1 MITFYNPH
9 HALHHG
15 KLEMFRGEL
24 VPCFEVPARADFVL
38 RELVRRGL
46 SPVQTPQAEASVL
59 GASALATIHT
69 PRYLD
74 FLAHAWDEWVALDP
88 ANASKD
94 AFPSLWPVRSFRT
107 DVLPANLSARMG
119 LFV

>member
-1 MITFYNPH
+1 MITFYSPH

-38 RELVRRGL
+38 QELVRRGL
-46 SPVQTPQAEASVL
+46 GPVHQPQIASTL
-59 GASALATIHT
+59 WRAPQSGLQPAHQADDTSALTTIHT

-74 FLAHAWDEWVALDP
+74 FLANAWDEWEIGRAHV
-88 ANASKD
+88 
-94 AFPSLWPVRSFRT
+94 
-107 DVLPANLSARMG
+107 
-119 LFV
+119 